1 MPKVAAGGKQTL
13 QSVRLVPLPGAA
25 YATAMGINPD
35 IMAPEGWQAALAA
48 LDWQVELGV
57 ADWVQDGS
65 INRYDLPD
73 RLERSVVSD
82 TALPARA
89 AALAKPAPDAP
100 KADPVAAATQAA
112 QNAQT
117 LDDLRAALTA
127 FDHCELKKGARNTVF
142 ADGNA
147 KARVLI
153 LGEAPGR
160 EEDLEGLPFVGRA
173 GHLLDRMFE
182 AIGLSRQSADRQTAL
197 YITNVL
203 PWRPPQNRDPD
214 LGEIVMMR
222 PFVERHIALI
232 DPDIIIAM
240 GNTPCAALLNQ
251 KGILRLRG
259 QWTTAL
265 GKPVLPMTH
274 PAYLLRTPAAKREAW
289 ADLLSL
295 KARLT

>member
-1 MPKVAAGGKQTL
+1 
-13 QSVRLVPLPGAA
+13 
-25 YATAMGINPD
+25 
-35 IMAPEGWQAALAA
+35 MAPEGWQAALAA
-48 LDWQVELGV
+48 LDWQVELGL

-173 GHLLDRMFE
+173 GQLLDRMFE
-182 AIGLSRQSADRQTAL
+182 AIGLSRQSADSQTAL

-214 LGEIVMMR
+214 LGEIAMMR